1 VELAQPKVSA
11 PPTVPGPP
19 HDVVPPAAP
28 TAFTLTGPRFT
39 IKAHVCAMA
48 NIRPYD
54 PPGEQHHTV
63 CWVRSGFGVAPS
75 SEQPATSYLFGHSWA
90 PDAQE
95 VLNKASTVATAEL
108 LQARPVTRNGVPI
121 YPVHALDGYRLVLR
135 TRAGTLTYRVRNV
148 YGVRKNQ
155 LGFIRSWL
163 DPTRPGRVLLTTC
176 AERGGVD
183 YDYNVVIE
191 AYLAS
196 SSRPA
201 QRVGRRGPPHG
212 STSSSGRLGSTSSPL
227 DRPRR

>member
-1 VELAQPKVSA
+1 MALGALTWYLGSRPDRSA
-11 PPTVPGPP
+11 PPAHQALPPPVQLTQPRVSVPPTRPGPP
-19 HDVVPPAAP
+19 HDLVAPAAP

-39 IKAHVCAMA
+39 IKAHVCAMT

-54 PPGEQHHTV
+54 PPGEQHHTI
-63 CWVRSGFGVAPS
+63 CWVRGGFGVAPS

-108 LQARPVTRNGVPI
+108 LHAHPAMRNGVPV

-135 TRAGTLTYRVRNV
+135 TRTGTLIYRVRDV

-163 DPTRPGRVLLTTC
+163 DPTRPGRVVLTTC

-191 AYLAS
+191 AYLAAS
-196 SSRPA
+196 A
-201 QRVGRRGPPHG
+201 RV
-212 STSSSGRLGSTSSPL
+212 
-227 DRPRR
+227 